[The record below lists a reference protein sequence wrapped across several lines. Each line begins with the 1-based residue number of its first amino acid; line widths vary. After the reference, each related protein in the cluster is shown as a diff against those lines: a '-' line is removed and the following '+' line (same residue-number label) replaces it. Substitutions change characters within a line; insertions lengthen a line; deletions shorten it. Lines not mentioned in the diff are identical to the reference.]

1 MMIQEAKVGMRVQNA
16 GGDIFEIKEIHED
29 YILVKMLE
37 HNGDG
42 FAVNYI
48 HQTFIPGQ
56 TLEIAQ
62 SPAHDMLLSGWYE
75 VSLEYLEPVEAENEE
90 TEETEENKKSE
101 IPVFQIGV
109 YVKDKF
115 GSVYKVVDAKPR
127 YQLDRESFIYD
138 SMGYRLEL
146 IHRAPKSPAAKV
158 QDDID
163 FRRVGDVYW
172 IYNSA
177 EDLSSDEYEDSTDTF
192 HLYILAN
199 ELKLVNLEFAEQL
212 KAASRYPS
220 IEDLQ
225 KISEENDHGKLLDQ
239 AYEILKEQASL
250 GERNANLHFETFK
263 RCIPHFVREGFE
275 VLEHGTLINVRW

>member
-1 MMIQEAKVGMRVQNA
+1 MLIQEAKVGMHVRNA
-16 GGDIFEIKEIHED
+16 GGDIFEIKDIYTSHVS
-29 YILVKMLE
+29 VKMLE
-37 HNGDG
+37 HHGDG

-90 TEETEENKKSE
+90 TEENKKSE
-101 IPVFQIGV
+101 IPVFKIGV

-115 GSVYKVVDAKPR
+115 GSVYKVVDAKPP

-146 IHRAPKSPAAKV
+146 IHRALKSPAAKV

-177 EDLSSDEYEDSTDTF
+177 EDLSSDEYQDSTDTF

-199 ELKLVNLEFAEQL
+199 ELKLVNLEFAEQP

-239 AYEILKEQASL
+239 AYEILKAQASL

-263 RCIPHFVREGFE
+263 RCIPHFVSEGFE

>member
-1 MMIQEAKVGMRVQNA
+1 MVIQEAKVGMQVQNA

-56 TLEIAQ
+56 TLEITQ

-75 VSLEYLEPVEAENEE
+75 VALEYLEPVEAENEE
-90 TEETEENKKSE
+90 TEENKKSE
-101 IPVFQIGV
+101 TPVFQIGV

-177 EDLSSDEYEDSTDTF
+177 EDLRSDEYEDSTDTF

-199 ELKLVNLEFAEQL
+199 ELKLVNLEFAEQP

-225 KISEENDHGKLLDQ
+225 KMSEENNHGKLLDQ